1 MDERKHLILLKGKNR
16 TKDIRFIKRSELGN
30 GYEVTFFTGNP
41 YTYKADSVVWFQEP
55 AVKNPQLYRI
65 RANGRTL
72 DKIDGIFVFGEGEEF
87 WHIVCGNGFA
97 HTWKREELQIETSC
111 LEQKTLKDRFVYLT
125 DLARVSEL
133 KGDDGDALLYNQYKK
148 ADFIAEG
155 TALPGYLYPDVNPSK
170 TYPAQSL
177 IFPFGGNAS
186 QFLAVE
192 RALNNQLSVIQGP
205 PGTGKTQTI
214 LNIIANLLI
223 RGMTV
228 QVVSNNNSAT
238 QNVLEK
244 LSSPKYRM
252 DFLVAALGKRENK
265 AAFVKNQT
273 GRYPDIS
280 EWRLEREYMAQL
292 QQKINAYSTELSTHF
307 SKQERLAVARQELSQ
322 LEVERGHFEQF
333 CADQHAAKPRKQPR
347 REIASKKVLGL
358 LQECEGF
365 CERNEKVSVW
375 HKFKTSLFYG
385 VFEWKFYKNDI
396 GDVITYLQSL
406 FYLLKQQEL
415 SREIEE
421 LERYLKAVDAKGKMD
436 ELTRCSMTY
445 LRGMI
450 YERWGMRGRRPVFT
464 EESFWKAP
472 EEILRE
478 YPITLSTTF
487 SARTSLKKV
496 TYDYL
501 IMDEASQVD
510 IVTGALALS
519 VARNAV
525 IVGDQKQLPNVVT
538 DVMKQKTQAIFES
551 YRVPEGYSFAGN
563 SFLQSVCTVVDQVPQ
578 TLLREHYRCHPKII
592 GFCNQKF
599 YHGELIVM
607 TQDDG
612 AEDTLAVHRTV
623 AGSHHR
629 GHVNQRQI
637 EVTVRE
643 VLPTLSEVLWEEIG
657 IVAPYRDQVKE
668 MAAAVAD
675 TAIEV
680 DTVHKYQGR
689 EKDAIILT
697 TVDDELTDFSDDPYM
712 LNVAVSRAKKKLR
725 LVISGTAQNE
735 DSNIRDLVAYMEYQ
749 NGQVVDSEIYSVFD
763 LMYQEYTKE
772 RLEFLK
778 KHQKISEYDSE
789 NLMYAALTE
798 LLESMPDLGLKVA
811 CHQSLRLL
819 FRDSFRMTEEES
831 KYASRPG
838 THVDFLLYNPV
849 SKAPVLAIEV
859 DGFNFHKDGTKQ
871 AQRDRL
877 KDSIFEKYGIP
888 LLRLPT
894 NGSGEMEKVRR
905 CVEKQESHTPGN

>member
-1 MDERKHLILLKGKNR
+1 MDERKHLILLKGQNK
-16 TKDIRFIKRSELGN
+16 TKDIRFIKPNEQGRGYDISFDN
-30 GYEVTFFTGNP
+30 GKT
-41 YTYKADSVVWFQEP
+41 YTYGNASVIWFQNP
-55 AVKNPQLYRI
+55 AAKNPQLYRI
-65 RANGRTL
+65 RANGRIL
-72 DKIDGIFVFGEGEEF
+72 DKIDGIFVFGEGELY

-97 HTWKREELQIETSC
+97 RTWMREELEIETSC
-111 LEQKTLKDRFVYLT
+111 LEQKTVKDRFAYLT

-133 KGDDGDALLYNQYKK
+133 KGDDGDALLFHQYKK
-148 ADFIAEG
+148 ADFIADG
-155 TALPGYLYPDVNPSK
+155 TALPGYLYPEVNQRK
-170 TYPAQSL
+170 TYPSQSL

-192 RALNNQLSVIQGP
+192 RAMNNQLSVIQGP

-223 RGMTV
+223 RGQTV

-244 LSSPKYRM
+244 LSSPKYRL
-252 DFLVAALGKRENK
+252 DFLAAALGKRENK
-265 AAFVKNQT
+265 TSFIKNQT

-280 EWRLEREYMAQL
+280 EWRLEREYMAEL
-292 QQKINAYSTELSTHF
+292 QQKINVYSGELRTHF
-307 SKQERLAVARQELSQ
+307 GKQERLAIARRELSE
-322 LEVERGHFEQF
+322 LAVERGHFEQF
-333 CADQHAAKPRKQPR
+333 CADQQAAKPRKQPR
-347 REIASKKVLGL
+347 KEITSKKILSL

-385 VFEWKFYKNDI
+385 VFEMKFYRNDI
-396 GDVITYLQSL
+396 GDVIIYLQSL
-406 FYLLKQQEL
+406 FYLLKQKEL
-415 SREIEE
+415 TREIEE
-421 LERYLKAVDAKGKMD
+421 LEQYLKAVDAKGKMD

-450 YERWGMRGRRPVFT
+450 YERYGMRGARTVFH
-464 EESFWKAP
+464 EDALWKVP
-472 EEILRE
+472 EEILKE

-538 DVMKQKTQAIFES
+538 DVMKQKTQAIFGS
-551 YRVPEGYSFAGN
+551 YQVPSGYSFTGN

-599 YHGELIVM
+599 YRGELIVM

-725 LVISGTAQNE
+725 LVISGTAQTE

-772 RLEFLK
+772 RLKFLK

-789 NLMYAALTE
+789 NLMYAALTD

-819 FRDSFRMTEEES
+819 FRDNYRMTEEES
-831 KYASRPG
+831 QYASRPG

-849 SKAPVLAIEV
+849 SKEPVLAIEV

-894 NGSGEMEKVRR
+894 NGSGEIEKVRR
-905 CVEKQESHTPGN
+905 YLEKEKSHTQEN